1 MTTVASGVAEFFDT
15 LSIVLPCYNEAMSIG
30 PVVKQACASAAA
42 IAREFEVVVVDD
54 GSVDGTAARVTE
66 LGFENVI
73 VVRHPR
79 NQGYGAALRTGFRT
93 ARHGWVFYTDGD
105 GQFDLTQ
112 LEPFVRQ
119 AREGTVLAGYRSPRA
134 DASLLRSI
142 NGRGWTTLTNAT
154 LGLGMRDVNCAFK
167 LFPRSLLDQVPMA
180 SRGAVIDA
188 EILWAARRMGLPI
201 VQLPV
206 KHSPRRH
213 GQATGARPSVVLRAL
228 WELALLRMR
237 AA

>member
-1 MTTVASGVAEFFDT
+1 MVK
-15 LSIVLPCYNEAMSIG
+15 EAH
-30 PVVKQACASAAA
+30 SAASRV
-42 IAREFEVVVVDD
+42 AREFEVVVVDD
-54 GSVDGTAARVTE
+54 GSVDDTAAQVDA
-66 LGFENVI
+66 LGLDEVI
-73 VVRHPR
+73 VVRHAQ

-93 ARHGWVFYTDGD
+93 ARHSWVFYTDGD

-119 AREGTVLAGYRSPRA
+119 AREGSVLAGYRSPRA

-142 NGRGWTTLTNAT
+142 NGHGWTTLTNAT

-167 LFPRSLLDQVPMA
+167 LFPRFLLDQVPMA

-188 EILWAARRMGLPI
+188 ELLWAARRMGLPI

-206 KHSPRRH
+206 RHSPRRH
-213 GQATGARPSVVLRAL
+213 GEATGARPSVVLRAL